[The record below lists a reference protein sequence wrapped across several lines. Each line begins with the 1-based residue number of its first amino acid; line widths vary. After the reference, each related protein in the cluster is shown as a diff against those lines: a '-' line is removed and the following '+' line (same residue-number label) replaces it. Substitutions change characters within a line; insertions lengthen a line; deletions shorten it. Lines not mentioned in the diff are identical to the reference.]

1 MTISKR
7 SSVNVDSESQANP
20 DSLKLFIQRKGVK
33 EKHAVYTS
41 PHEKIS
47 VLMCKLS
54 EDLKIPTSA
63 FLLKFDGDP
72 LLPDQT
78 PESLDMEGDE
88 CIDLVETK

>member
-7 SSVNVDSESQANP
+7 SSENADSESQVNP
-20 DSLKLFIQRKGVK
+20 NALKLFIQRKGVK
-33 EKHAVYTS
+33 EKHAVYTY

-47 VLMCKLS
+47 VLMSKVS
-54 EDLKIPTSA
+54 EDLKIPTSE

-78 PESLDMEGDE
+78 PESLDMEGEE